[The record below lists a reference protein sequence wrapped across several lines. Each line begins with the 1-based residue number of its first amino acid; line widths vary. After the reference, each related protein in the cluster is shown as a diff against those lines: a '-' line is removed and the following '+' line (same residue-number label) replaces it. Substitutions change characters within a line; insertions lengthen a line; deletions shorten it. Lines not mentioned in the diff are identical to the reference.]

1 MTSTGITEDQF
12 HEILGNWLDH
22 ALPKGSLW
30 HHSPNEGKRHVSY
43 KMRLKKL
50 GMRSGWPDI
59 EIFVHKNHWWS
70 GIQAPIFLEVKAP
83 KRGILSANQ
92 KEIQAQLLD
101 LNCAVAT
108 VNKLSAAK
116 VFLSALIELRQ
127 DASTKLYE
135 SVAER
140 MGCL

>member
-1 MTSTGITEDQF
+1 MTFTVTENQF
-12 HEILGNWLDH
+12 HEILGKWLDA
-22 ALPKGSLW
+22 ALPKNSIW

-59 EIFVHKNHWWS
+59 EVFVHRDHWWS
-70 GIQAPIFLEVKAP
+70 GISAPIFLEVKAP
-83 KRGILSANQ
+83 KRGTLSANQ
-92 KEIQAQLLD
+92 KQIQAKLLD

-116 VFLSALIELRQ
+116 VFLSALIELQ
-127 DASTKLYE
+127 ENTDTKLYE
-135 SVAER
+135 QIAER
-140 MGCL
+140 MGAL